1 MIEITN
7 PKRYSSKLLKHLFDN
22 EDYIKYCKIYD
33 NENRIDIEL
42 LKLILESEKDLYYLF
57 LKNYVFF
64 YFKKYIGINEELK
77 EVYKHKGRK
86 ITTYEIQLQ
95 FSYIDKFHN
104 RIRDALK
111 VIITNKLVNKD
122 ELELLKDIFNKDFK

>member
-86 ITTYEIQLQ
+86 LMKCNYNL
-95 FSYIDKFHN
+95 
-104 RIRDALK
+104 
-111 VIITNKLVNKD
+111 VILMNFII
-122 ELELLKDIFNKDFK
+122 ELETHLKLL